1 MFILLLHK
9 STDRMGDLEVHR
21 LTNAGRWHSKG
32 EKQTSPPM
40 SKQRQ
45 GKRYMHFSL
54 CFCILSQLYV
64 YGKCIYLSNA
74 LQIAVCVWYG

>member
-1 MFILLLHK
+1 MLILLLHK
-9 STDRMGDLEVHR
+9 DTDRMGDLEVHR

-32 EKQTSPPM
+32 EKQTSLPM

-64 YGKCIYLSNA
+64 YGNA
-74 LQIAVCVWYG
+74 FIWAMLFR